1 MSLLSKSVLKL
12 VVLALLTAALIA
24 MKPVQANAFT
34 CLSTC
39 LANFQACSR
48 SCGLNSACLQLCG
61 NKYNACRAGC

>member
-1 MSLLSKSVLKL
+1 MSRLSKSMLKF
-12 VVLALLTAALIA
+12 ALIVAFTSALIA
-24 MKPVQANAFT
+24 ANPPVASAFT

-61 NKYNACRAGC
+61 NRYNACRAGC